1 MREIYFPLESKSEKE
16 IERETFV
23 FAEFENE
30 TKGSTFDLIRID
42 FLFDLFPFEK
52 IELSLERIV
61 DSKEIQLFQYSLTSL
76 PKIF

>member
-1 MREIYFPLESKSEKE
+1 LESKSEKE